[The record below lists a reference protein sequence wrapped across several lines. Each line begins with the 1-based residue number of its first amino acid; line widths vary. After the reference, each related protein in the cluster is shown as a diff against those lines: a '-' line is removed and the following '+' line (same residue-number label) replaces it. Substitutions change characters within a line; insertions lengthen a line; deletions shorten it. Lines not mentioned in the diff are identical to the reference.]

1 MTMSVKRKTSGNFS
15 VKRNSIIP
23 AGNYT
28 FHITDAELKEVAD
41 KVKKNH
47 FTATMTIETE
57 TSTGRGYK
65 EKFNVGEKFTDD
77 NGVGEYT
84 SFDNRYDEAATFVEK
99 VLNLDTPLDE
109 LTPDIVA
116 RLKGRDFNAN
126 IEHRKDEKEEK
137 KPFPRFVYNSVEA
150 IEDEE
155 DDEEAGEE
163 AGEEVN

>member
-28 FHITDAELKEVAD
+28 FHITGAELKEVAD
-41 KVKKNH
+41 KVKKNR

-65 EKFNVGEKFTDD
+65 EKFNVGQKFTDD
-77 NGVGEYT
+77 TGNGEYE
-84 SFDNRYDEAATFVEK
+84 SFDNRYEEAATFVEK
-99 VLNLDTPLDE
+99 VLKLDTPLDE

-116 RLKGRDFNAN
+116 RLKGCDFNAD
-126 IEHRKDEKEEK
+126 IEHREDEKGAYPRFIYDSVEVIEEVEEEEEEEEEKEE
-137 KPFPRFVYNSVEA
+137 
-150 IEDEE
+150 EE
-155 DDEEAGEE
+155 K
-163 AGEEVN
+163 